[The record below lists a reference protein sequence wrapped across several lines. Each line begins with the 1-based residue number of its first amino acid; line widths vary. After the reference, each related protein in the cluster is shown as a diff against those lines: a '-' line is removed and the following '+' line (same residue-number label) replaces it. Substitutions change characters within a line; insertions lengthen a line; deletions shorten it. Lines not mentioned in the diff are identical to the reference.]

1 MIGDFEPADAFDV
14 APPDPVQVARKFAA
28 LEDGRWADLDDAERV
43 AVFAAL
49 LAWLR
54 REGPG

>member
-14 APPDPVQVARKFAA
+14 APPDPEQVARKFAA
-28 LEDGRWADLDDAERV
+28 LEGGRYEDPVDPARV
-43 AVFAAL
+43 AAFAAL
-49 LAWLR
+49 LAMLR